1 MNLFPKINQGLA
13 AAGLGL
19 VLTTGAALA
28 QQPAPAA
35 DTAPAQG
42 RPDVKNVGDW
52 TVRCF
57 PIQSPSPCDI
67 FQEQDYQ
74 KTGQRVLS
82 ISIAYVPSMD
92 KHAIQISVPLDISI
106 QKGVTLQTDSYTS
119 PVLKYRRCDRNGC
132 YIEMAVD
139 NAMVESL
146 AKSGADG
153 KVNIAADNGKSYT
166 LKFSLKGFA
175 QAHDDMVAQAKA
187 KAKPVQQSA
196 ATPGA
201 PAKP

>member
-1 MNLFPKINQGLA
+1 MNLFSRKINQTLMAACAGLMLA
-13 AAGLGL
+13 A
-19 VLTTGAALA
+19 GAALA
-28 QQPAPAA
+28 QQAPAPE
-35 DTAPAQG
+35 APG
-42 RPDVKNVGDW
+42 RPDVKTVGDW

-106 QKGVTLQTDSYTS
+106 PKGVTLQTDTYTS

-139 NAMVESL
+139 NGLVEGL
-146 AKSGADG
+146 AKSGAQG
-153 KVNIAADNGKSYT
+153 KVNIAADNGKNYT
-166 LKFSLKGFA
+166 LNFSLKGFS
-175 QAHDDMVAQAKA
+175 QAHDDMVAQARA

-196 ATPGA
+196 AEPGA

>member
-1 MNLFPKINQGLA
+1 MNLFSRKINQTLTAACAGLMLA
-13 AAGLGL
+13 A
-19 VLTTGAALA
+19 GAAMA
-28 QQPAPAA
+28 QQQAPAA
-35 DTAPAQG
+35 DGGPG
-42 RPDVKNVGDW
+42 RPDVKTVGDW

-82 ISIAYVPSMD
+82 VSIAYVPSMD

-106 QKGVTLQTDSYTS
+106 PKGATLQTDTYTS

-139 NAMVESL
+139 NGLVEGL
-146 AKSGADG
+146 AKSGAQG
-153 KVNIAADNGKSYT
+153 KVNIAADNGKNYA
-166 LKFSLKGFA
+166 LNFSLKGFS
-175 QAHDDMVAQAKA
+175 QAHDEMVAQAKV
-187 KAKPVQQSA
+187 KATKQPPAQA
-196 ATPGA
+196 GAA
-201 PAKP
+201 PAQH

>member
-1 MNLFPKINQGLA
+1 MNLFSRKINQTLMAACAAVVLA
-13 AAGLGL
+13 G
-19 VLTTGAALA
+19 GAALA
-28 QQPAPAA
+28 QAPAA
-35 DTAPAQG
+35 ENAAPG

-106 QKGVTLQTDSYTS
+106 PKGVVLQTDTYTS

-132 YIEMAVD
+132 YVEMAVD
-139 NAMVESL
+139 NGLVEGL
-146 AKSGADG
+146 AKSGPEG
-153 KVNIAADNGKSYT
+153 KVNIAADNGKNYT

-175 QAHDDMVAQAKA
+175 QARDDMVAQARA
-187 KAKPVQQSA
+187 KAKPVEQSA
-196 ATPGA
+196 AAT